1 MSVLSI
7 CSQVAW
13 LLLVMEL
20 GLLCIHASRGCSGL
34 LLRGSPMGRILMDW
48 SMYNHYPMP
57 KEVLAY
63 YCNTL

>member
-1 MSVLSI
+1 MPVLSI

-13 LLLVMEL
+13 LLLVIEL
-20 GLLCIHASRGCSGL
+20 GFLCIHASRSCSEL
-34 LLRGSPMGRILMDW
+34 VPTESPLGRMLMYW

-57 KEVLAY
+57 KEVLDY